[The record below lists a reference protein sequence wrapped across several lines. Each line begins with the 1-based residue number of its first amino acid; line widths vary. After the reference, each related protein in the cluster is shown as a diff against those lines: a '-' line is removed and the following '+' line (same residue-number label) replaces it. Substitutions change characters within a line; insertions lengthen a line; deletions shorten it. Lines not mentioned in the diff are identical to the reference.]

1 MVGWITLI
9 IVVVILIALGPF
21 VITQQQ
27 TAKVIE
33 RLGKFRRVAQPGLS
47 FKIPL
52 IDHVVKNLD
61 LRVHSLEANLETK
74 TKDNVFVN
82 VLVATQ
88 FRIDPN
94 EIKRAYYELS
104 RPEAQ
109 IQSYIADAIRS
120 SIPTMNLDDVFE
132 NKDAI
137 ALQVQ
142 KDVTEGMANFGFVI
156 VKTLITSIDP
166 AREVKESMNAINA
179 AQRQR
184 TAAKELAEAEKI
196 QIVTKAS
203 AKAEESRLQGFGLAE
218 QRKEIVNGLATSI
231 DELGKF
237 KIEESEII
245 TLLMLTQYMDTLSRF
260 AEKGNSTLML
270 PGTPN
275 GVAELRNEVLTALV
289 AGKKVNA
296 SNNKE

>member
-1 MVGWITLI
+1 MGWIVTLVVLFVI
-9 IVVVILIALGPF
+9 IILGPF
-21 VITQQQ
+21 VVTQQQ
-27 TAKVIE
+27 TAKIVE
-33 RLGKFRRVAQPGLS
+33 RLGKFRRVAKPGLS

-52 IDHVVKNLD
+52 IDHVVKTLD

-88 FRIDPN
+88 FRIDQ
-94 EIKRAYYELS
+94 EQIRKAYYELS

-120 SIPTMNLDDVFE
+120 TIPTMNLDEAFE
-132 NKDAI
+132 NKDEI
-137 ALQVQ
+137 ARQVQ
-142 KDVTEGMANFGFVI
+142 KDVSEGMCGFGFII

-166 AREVKESMNAINA
+166 AGAVKESMNAINA

-203 AKAEESRLQGFGLAE
+203 AKAEESRLQGVGLAQ
-218 QRKEIVNGLATSI
+218 QRQEIVNGLAESI
-231 DELGKF
+231 GELSKF
-237 KIEESEII
+237 EINENDI
-245 TLLMLTQYMDTLSRF
+245 ISLLMLTQYMDTLSRF
-260 AEKGNSTLML
+260 AEKGNATLML
-270 PGTPN
+270 PGNPG
-275 GVAELRNEVLTALV
+275 GVGELRNEILSSIV
-289 AGKKVNA
+289 AGRKTAAAPEKK
-296 SNNKE
+296 